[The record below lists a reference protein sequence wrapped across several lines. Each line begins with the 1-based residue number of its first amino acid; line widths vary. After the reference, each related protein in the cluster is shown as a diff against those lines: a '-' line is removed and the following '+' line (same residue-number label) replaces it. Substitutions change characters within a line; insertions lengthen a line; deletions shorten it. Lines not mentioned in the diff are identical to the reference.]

1 MKYCNNFSSLLNTSS
16 NDISLS
22 KILVIKSF
30 KAIIESVLSQS
41 LIQLIFISEAIC
53 SNFFFKELSGSSPF
67 VVPDKLIFFNIYNL
81 V

>member
-41 LIQLIFISEAIC
+41 LIQLIFISEAIY

-67 VVPDKLIFFNIYNL
+67 VASGKIIFLIFIN
-81 V
+81 